1 MPAARGLGVSV
12 SPADRLRQRA
22 ACALGAQLL
31 WSAKLSRREQE
42 ARVCPPDTLRFH
54 EVCALRLRHF
64 PGRGKPAYGTS
75 CHANANR
82 TGEPVAVRTG
92 ERHLL
97 QPGEPRQRSAP
108 LLHSAGS
115 PWHVFTSPHLWRL
128 WCHCQA

>member
-12 SPADRLRQRA
+12 SLTGRPWR
-22 ACALGAQLL
+22 
-31 WSAKLSRREQE
+31 SAPLKE

-54 EVCALRLRHF
+54 EVCALRLRQF

-82 TGEPVAVRTG
+82 TGEPVALRAG

-97 QPGEPRQRSAP
+97 QPGEPRQRS
-108 LLHSAGS
+108 GS
-115 PWHVFTSPHLWRL
+115 PP
-128 WCHCQA
+128 A